1 MITLPATSSI
11 PPTYVGQNEISTPAS
26 PLPGAITK
34 IINIGDTITS
44 GEHDV
49 LQAGFTY
56 TGAFPP
62 SSADLAT
69 LVDCLAKM
77 TTDQQQLAID
87 EISEKIIN
95 KIDDRELFNKVL
107 TAFSNKDRQDRLPGE
122 LITALQTKMVGAIS
136 NLDIDDR
143 MRAFSYISK
152 QKDCSIAVLTELAK
166 TLDDNQY
173 SFIWPCVTALHE
185 HIKNR
190 KADEANMSQLIEHVK
205 DYLDKTSDLNPLKYK
220 MQSELQSIH
229 K

>member
-11 PPTYVGQNEISTPAS
+11 PPTYVGQNEISTPES
-26 PLPGAITK
+26 PLPGAINK

-44 GEHDV
+44 GEQDG
-49 LQAGFTY
+49 LLEQFTY

-69 LVDCLAKM
+69 LVDCLAKI
-77 TTDQQQLAID
+77 TTDQQQTAID

-95 KIDDRELFNKVL
+95 KIDDRELFSRVL
-107 TAFSNKDRQDRLPGE
+107 TAFSNKAKLPGE

-152 QKDCSIAVLTELAK
+152 QKDCSVAVLTELAK

-173 SFIWPCVTALHE
+173 DFIMPCVIHL
-185 HIKNR
+185 IKLINSR
-190 KADEANMSQLIEHVK
+190 KADRANMSQLIEHVQ

-220 MQSELQSIH
+220 MKSELQSIH